1 MTYVHTLCLSCTRK
15 LLHFVY
21 KTVQRGRGVV
31 NREARHIKYFTKT
44 QGDPIRRKKLP
55 DRFFSKTFCA
65 LNSSGQ
71 KEFASIGGAHFCQL
85 VVKPWRAK
93 SFTEQSTRLYLHRT
107 KTISHRQFPDN
118 PRNGIEEI
126 QSILTSSPRFIDVL
140 AIIRT
145 TEKLSS

>member
-1 MTYVHTLCLSCTRK
+1 MYI
-15 LLHFVY
+15 HFVY
-21 KTVQRGRGVV
+21 RVHANSSISSTRQCNGAEVSLTERRDISNILLKR
-31 NREARHIKYFTKT
+31 REILSEE
-44 QGDPIRRKKLP
+44 KKLP